1 METSMS
7 TFGFSLSGNKSKK
20 TWSSQTNA
28 TTNTTTT
35 PTLPDWGSG
44 PVKAAADRVRTLL
57 EQDPSHWIA
66 APDPLQ
72 QQAAAGARGLSSDPN
87 AFDWAKR
94 QTQAAADTGWLNPYT
109 QAGASSVGSVST
121 YLDRYRPYVDELA
134 SSSAADLDA
143 HAGTVRA
150 QQALDLAGA
159 GAFGGSGAALT
170 QSMTEGEL
178 ARARA
183 STLSGLRSH
192 GFELALNAAAGDAD
206 RALQDR
212 SQKVGWGFQG
222 QQQQLQAANQLLGLQ
237 GAFNADQRAN
247 LSAQYDIGSG
257 LRDIQNAQLN
267 APITSTQQMVAALS
281 GLPLNLFA
289 GQNVAGA
296 TSETSSGKS
305 KESSISAGAS
315 ASFPGKG

>member
-1 METSMS
+1 MS
-7 TFGFSLSGNKSKK
+7 FGFGLSASKSKK
-20 TWSSQTNA
+20 TWSSQANT

-35 PTLPDWGSG
+35 PTLPDWLSG
-44 PVKAAADRVRTLL
+44 TVEKATNRLGALL
-57 EQDPSHWIA
+57 DQNQNQWVASAH
-66 APDPLQ
+66 PLQ
-72 QQAAAGARGLSSDPN
+72 QQAAAGVAGLSSDPN
-87 AFDWAKR
+87 AFDWAKGR
-94 QTQAAADTGWLNPYT
+94 TQSAANTSWLNPYMD
-109 QAGASSVGSVST
+109 AGGSSVGLAST
-121 YLDRYRPYVDELA
+121 YIKRNLDPYLHEVVD
-134 SSSAADLDA
+134 SSAADLDA

-305 KESSISAGAS
+305 KESSISANAS
-315 ASFPGKG
+315 YSS